1 MKELYPQR
9 KNLQFEDSPQSFWYS
24 EVFFQKK
31 RNYFEENFGVMHGYL
46 LQSSR
51 RSGLSFLS
59 FTSLG
64 ICFDWKMRIYL

>member
-46 LQSSR
+46 LHYSPVEEAVSPF
-51 RSGLSFLS
+51 SALLHWAFVLIG
-59 FTSLG
+59 
-64 ICFDWKMRIYL
+64 K